1 MLIILVSYAKRTV
14 QFLIINLKLKHM
26 NRFQISGIFE
36 RKTSFNRNKIEKL
49 SLRENKIE
57 MNYFKSIIKEI
68 AEKCRRSGF
77 TADSSFW
84 SFLNRKL
91 KSSDIFIKDFID
103 FFAASPKDS
112 AIIRARLMKPP
123 ISRTLVKQFIA
134 ECLEIDY
141 SELKEEA
148 NITGLVPKSC
158 GQDYNSYLT
167 LIIWC
172 EEMFQKSA
180 PKELAEKGT
189 LKQLIDFFV
198 DE

>member
-1 MLIILVSYAKRTV
+1 
-14 QFLIINLKLKHM
+14 M
-26 NRFQISGIFE
+26 NRFQISGIIE

-49 SLRENKIE
+49 SLKANKIE

-68 AEKCRRSGF
+68 AEKSRRSGF

-103 FFAASPKDS
+103 FFAASPEES
-112 AIIRARLMKPP
+112 AQIRACLMKPP

-134 ECLEIDY
+134 DCLEID
-141 SELKEEA
+141 LADMKEEA
-148 NITGLVPKSC
+148 SITALIPKSC
-158 GQDYNSYLT
+158 GNDYNSYLT

-172 EEMFQKSA
+172 EEMFKKPV

-189 LKQLIDFFV
+189 LKQLIYFFV

>member
-1 MLIILVSYAKRTV
+1 
-14 QFLIINLKLKHM
+14 M

-49 SLRENKIE
+49 SLKANKIE

-68 AEKCRRSGF
+68 AEKSRRSGF
-77 TADSSFW
+77 ASDSSFW
-84 SFLNRKL
+84 NFLNRKL
-91 KSSDIFIKDFID
+91 KSSDIFVKDFID
-103 FFAASPKDS
+103 FFAANPKDS

-134 ECLEIDY
+134 DCLEID
-141 SELKEEA
+141 SADLKEET
-148 NITGLVPKSC
+148 NISVLVPKSC
-158 GQDYNSYLT
+158 GNDYNSYLT

-172 EEMFQKSA
+172 EEMFQKSV

-189 LKQLIDFFV
+189 LQQLIDFFV